1 MDPHLGTMISNGK
14 ISCMNFRSKCF
25 SSIWM
30 KSPSSS
36 TQRWRRDLTSAKIWQ
51 IPSLGPK
58 RAPTCF
64 ELVVVLFPDLSA
76 PQIQAWYL
84 CRDLHIPEI
93 VLYFKSERCYKLPF
107 SYSVLSG
114 FFNPKGG
121 LLFSSLRICAD
132 WRGSYKRYVCKKYV
146 YSELVL
152 KAGDLS
158 AVISRVFHEQ
168 AKSFRL
174 SNQQ

>member
-1 MDPHLGTMISNGK
+1 MMALLFFYVNSILQIHWPIDHSDNSINGDSSHSRWMSEKPDSREFFPYIFQTTNGQIVNSWTVAAPMDPHLGTMISNGK

-64 ELVVVLFPDLSA
+64 ELVVVLF
-76 PQIQAWYL
+76 
-84 CRDLHIPEI
+84 
-93 VLYFKSERCYKLPF
+93 
-107 SYSVLSG
+107 
-114 FFNPKGG
+114 
-121 LLFSSLRICAD
+121 SLRHNNTFSD
-132 WRGSYKRYVCKKYV
+132 PS
-146 YSELVL
+146 LVF
-152 KAGDLS
+152 
-158 AVISRVFHEQ
+158 V
-168 AKSFRL
+168 
-174 SNQQ
+174 

>member
-1 MDPHLGTMISNGK
+1 MGRSPAWTSAANVFPQFGWKVLPLPHRDGGEISLPQKSGK
-14 ISCMNFRSKCF
+14 SQAWAPKGPQPALNWWLF
-25 SSIWM
+25 SSLCATI
-30 KSPSSS
+30 
-36 TQRWRRDLTSAKIWQ
+36 
-51 IPSLGPK
+51 IPS
-58 RAPTCF
+58 
-64 ELVVVLFPDLSA
+64 
-76 PQIQAWYL
+76 QIQAWYL

-93 VLYFKSERCYKLPF
+93 ALYFKSERCYKLPF

-132 WRGSYKRYVCKKYV
+132 WRGSYKRYMCKKYV